1 MLRILRIS
9 ARECGIML
17 KNPIYLW
24 CMVLFPLAIVFFF
37 TSIMKSGQ
45 PAKMPVGVVDL
56 DGTTTSRSL
65 IRRLDSFK
73 STRVLNLYPNVTEA
87 RKAMQRNEIYA
98 FLLIPEDLAVDL
110 KSSRQPKLS
119 FYYSNTTLTSGSLLY
134 RDLKTVSTL
143 GSAGAGSSI
152 LSAKGLTP
160 KQIQTFLQPIAIDLH
175 AIANPWMDYNMYLS
189 TMLVPGII
197 MLFIFL
203 ITAYSLGTEMKFGTS
218 KEWLSMA
225 DGNIYIALAGKFLPQ
240 FLLYLSIMLGYE
252 YYVHGVLHFNH
263 LGSNVSIL
271 LNTVMAVVAS
281 QGFGIF
287 AFGLTPSL
295 RMSMSICSLWAVL
308 SFTIAGTAFPLSAM
322 DSPIQALSWLFPLRH
337 YYMIYQIC
345 VLNGFPLSYALLHFG
360 SLALFVVL
368 PWFFVGNI
376 RRAML
381 EYEYIP

>member
-1 MLRILRIS
+1 MKKALNILI
-9 ARECGIML
+9 
-17 KNPIYLW
+17 LW
-24 CMVLFPLAIVFFF
+24 ALA
-37 TSIMKSGQ
+37 TAAWAQ
-45 PAKMPVGVVDL
+45 QTPALEQVKADP
-56 DGTTTSRSL
+56 
-65 IRRLDSFK
+65 
-73 STRVLNLYPNVTEA
+73 
-87 RKAMQRNEIYA
+87 RKAYGTDYPY
-98 FLLIPEDLAVDL
+98 PETTCQLTKAP
-110 KSSRQPKLS
+110 KGYKPFYISHYGRHGSR
-119 FYYSNTTLTSGSLLY
+119 YYWNALLY

-175 AIANPWMDYNMYLS
+175 AIANPWVDYNMYLS